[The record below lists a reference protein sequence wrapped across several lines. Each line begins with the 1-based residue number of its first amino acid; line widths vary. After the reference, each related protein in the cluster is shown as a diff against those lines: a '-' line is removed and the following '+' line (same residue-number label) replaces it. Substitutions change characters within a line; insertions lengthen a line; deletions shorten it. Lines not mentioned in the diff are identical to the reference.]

1 MPPPVVTAV
10 PVPAV
15 PKLKRPTPAGIQ
27 TNGAPASQSSPSPS
41 ISAKLPPAATA
52 KQPQTS
58 SSAATSTTPI
68 APPVNGVSASA
79 TSTRPPAPRARRDT
93 GNQPKK
99 TSTAVP
105 RSAGLTR
112 DPAMPCIFEPRPKKL
127 TQDYILRKYTG
138 HPPSLVVHLHATY
151 FRFDAQ
157 ESTFP
162 YKSPMGAF
170 LHHVRNA
177 TVPHGYL
184 LELLTDNGVPF
195 YEGCLIVQVHN
206 HKLPVALAKDEARP
220 SSKAGSS
227 IPFSIHN
234 HSDYITHSPWVPF
247 PKREA
252 ADGSKP
258 RNAPDTNKPAVTSQN
273 GEDKENPIP
282 SAMTAGDS
290 KGKEPPKATVTT
302 KVLFPTPESLQ
313 TDISIKAIT
322 PRGAADSKAGSDT
335 SAMPPP
341 TPMSAAPPTPA
352 TSMPPPAKRQKRQKM
367 ELSGD
372 ELHAFEGQILVAT
385 LEPLN
390 LEVPK
395 NRDEAITWIN
405 QISDPRHS
413 DPPPNPKTRK
423 RTVAEKAAD
432 KALAEEEEKYML
444 TGDERLTS
452 TGGAGQNSSG
462 DADGSGASA
471 PQFEA
476 RFERLNTLTLIKK
489 EHAEKKQQERER
501 QAENER
507 KINLQKQQQAQA
519 AQEQAEQLK
528 QQQQA
533 EQARRD
539 DATRKSQAAA
549 QALRDQQRRML
560 AAQAQAQAAQA
571 ASPHS
576 PPNPQVNN
584 MPQPAHGHPAQN
596 GGMAGGQPS
605 GQAQRFAQAV
615 SQPAVSSPIV
625 RQHTPQNMSSPM
637 VGNVPMSQTNSGMG
651 GSPARPP
658 SIVQTQPPMSA
669 AMAISMSARGSQ
681 QSHPSGTPRMP
692 NATPQITHGTPI
704 NRPMATPRMT
714 QASPP
719 PGMMVTNSPMNSNMM
734 MGHPNNM
741 GQPGHNPM
749 MAAQIAAQQHQ
760 QQQMQQC
767 MMMQQQAQMRMNA
780 QAQQMS
786 PQMQQQML
794 QQQVARQMQAMQMQ
808 NGGMMTPQQHQQHQQ
823 QQQFLQH
830 YQATLQ
836 QQTAHMQ
843 GQVPGQPHPGNPNF
857 ANMNGMNMGI
867 QQPMQQAQPTQAQL
881 QQYQQQLRLR
891 AMRQQQAQA
900 QGGNMPQMLQHL
912 PPQIQQQIVARSN
925 QLVQSNIGTVAEPFG
940 GEGNLPQDAMDKLK
954 QQCIAKAHQ
963 EFMRR
968 HQQQRMMQQQQA
980 QQQAQQH

>member
-10 PVPAV
+10 PPPAV

-27 TNGAPASQSSPSPS
+27 TNGAPSSQSSPSPS
-41 ISAKLPPAATA
+41 ISAKIPPAPATA
-52 KQPQTS
+52 KQSQLTGS
-58 SSAATSTTPI
+58 ATSTTPI
-68 APPVNGVSASA
+68 APPVNGVSAS
-79 TSTRPPAPRARRDT
+79 TSSTRPPAHRARRDT

-99 TSTAVP
+99 TSIAVP

-112 DPAMPCIFEPRPKKL
+112 DPAMLCVFEPRPKKL

-138 HPPSLVVHLHATY
+138 HPPSLVIHLHTTY
-151 FRFDAQ
+151 FRFEAQ

-162 YKSPMGAF
+162 YKSPMGIF
-170 LHHVRNA
+170 LQHVRNA
-177 TVPHGYL
+177 TVPHGVL
-184 LELLTDNGVPF
+184 LEFFAENGVPF

-206 HKLPVALAKDEARP
+206 HKLPAASVKDEARP
-220 SSKAGSS
+220 SSKASS
-227 IPFSIHN
+227 STPCSIHN
-234 HSDYITHSPWVPF
+234 HSDYVTPSSWVPF
-247 PKREA
+247 PKREVA
-252 ADGSKP
+252 GGSKLL
-258 RNAPDTNKPAVTSQN
+258 TNDD
-273 GEDKENPIP
+273 GEDKENPTP
-282 SAMTAGDS
+282 TATTA
-290 KGKEPPKATVTT
+290 ATVTT
-302 KVLFPTPESLQ
+302 KVLFPTPESLL
-313 TDISIKAIT
+313 TEIKI
-322 PRGAADSKAGSDT
+322 KAGSDT

-341 TPMSAAPPTPA
+341 TPMSAIPPTPT

-367 ELSGD
+367 ELSGN
-372 ELHAFEGQILVAT
+372 EVHAFEGQVLVAT
-385 LEPLN
+385 MEPLN

-395 NRDEAITWIN
+395 NRDEAIALIN

-413 DPPPNPKTRK
+413 DPPPHPKTRK

-444 TGDERLTS
+444 TGDERLSS
-452 TGGAGQNSSG
+452 TGGAGQSSSG

-489 EHAEKKQQERER
+489 EHAEKRQQERER

-519 AQEQAEQLK
+519 AQEQAEQVK
-528 QQQQA
+528 QAQA
-533 EQARRD
+533 DQTRRD
-539 DATRKSQAAA
+539 EAARKATQAA
-549 QALRDQQRRML
+549 QASRDHQRRVL
-560 AAQAQAQAAQA
+560 AVQAQAQAAQA

-596 GGMAGGQPS
+596 GAMAGGQPS
-605 GQAQRFAQAV
+605 SQAQRFAQAV

-658 SIVQTQPPMSA
+658 SVVQTQPPMSA

-692 NATPQITHGTPI
+692 NATPQMPHATPI

-719 PGMMVTNSPMNSNMM
+719 PGMMVTNSPMNPNMM

-760 QQQMQQC
+760 QQMQQR
-767 MMMQQQAQMRMNA
+767 MMMQQQAQMRMNG
-780 QAQQMS
+780 QSQQMS
-786 PQMQQQML
+786 PQMQQQQIL
-794 QQQVARQMQAMQMQ
+794 QQQMARQMQAMQMQ
-808 NGGMMTPQQHQQHQQ
+808 NGGMMTPQQQHQQ
-823 QQQFLQH
+823 QQQILQQ

-857 ANMNGMNMGI
+857 TNMNGMNMGM
-867 QQPMQQAQPTQAQL
+867 QQPMQQSQLTQAQV
-881 QQYQQQLRLR
+881 QQIQQMRLR
-891 AMRQQQAQA
+891 AMQMQQQGQVQA
-900 QGGNMPQMLQHL
+900 GNMPQMPQQI
-912 PPQIQQQIVARSN
+912 PPQIQQQIRHRGM
-925 QLVQSNIGTVAEPFG
+925 QIMQSNIGTVAQQYG
-940 GEGNLPQDAMDKLK
+940 GEANMPREAVEKFK
-954 QQCIAKAHQ
+954 QQCVAKAHQ
-963 EFMRR
+963 EYIRR
-968 HQQQRMMQQQQA
+968 QLQQQSMMQQQQA